1 MWYHQGEDRQGMDTN
16 IGDHTGIEELIGRRF
31 AVLIQGLV
39 EGNLHRASKIARAT
53 RKRAES
59 AGRTLAVRNLVE
71 EAAQAQAARN
81 AVINLPSALPGP
93 GTIMAWL
100 LMVVEDFFTLDRI
113 VLLVLTL
120 AILEGHDPEDRE
132 GLERLAVAVTART
145 YGMEPGKTG
154 GIASRMAGRLFSRL
168 LPERYAKKAVNRW
181 IRNLVR
187 RLLRLR
193 RKSRLLPAGIGV
205 AIAAWDAYNLLV
217 KAGEHA
223 LEEIAKPRTKT
234 D

>member
-1 MWYHQGEDRQGMDTN
+1 
-16 IGDHTGIEELIGRRF
+16 
-31 AVLIQGLV
+31 
-39 EGNLHRASKIARAT
+39 
-53 RKRAES
+53 
-59 AGRTLAVRNLVE
+59 
-71 EAAQAQAARN
+71 
-81 AVINLPSALPGP
+81 
-93 GTIMAWL
+93 
-100 LMVVEDFFTLDRI
+100 
-113 VLLVLTL
+113 
-120 AILEGHDPEDRE
+120 
-132 GLERLAVAVTART
+132 
-145 YGMEPGKTG
+145 
-154 GIASRMAGRLFSRL
+154 MAGRLFSRL